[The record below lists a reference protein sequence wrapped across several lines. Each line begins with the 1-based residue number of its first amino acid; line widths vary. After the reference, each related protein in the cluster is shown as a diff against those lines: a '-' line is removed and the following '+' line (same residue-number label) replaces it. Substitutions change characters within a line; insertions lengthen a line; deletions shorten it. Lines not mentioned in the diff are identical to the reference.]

1 MRDGQ
6 KRLDVGAKAARQIEE
21 RARTLAAQARAAADE
36 TCNSGLLD
44 LSADLREMGA
54 YFEHAAASMG
64 QGYTIGRRI
73 KADIPGQG
81 EIVAFSGKD

>member
-1 MRDGQ
+1 MKEAQ
-6 KRLDVGAKAARQIEE
+6 ARLDRGAKAARKVEE
-21 RARTLAAQARAAADE
+21 SARLLAAQARAAADE
-36 TCNSGLLD
+36 ACESGLLC

-73 KADIPGQG
+73 KATIPGQG
-81 EIVAFSGKD
+81 EIVALSSKD

>member
-1 MRDGQ
+1 MKDGQ
-6 KRLDVGAKAARQIEE
+6 ERLDRGAEAARKIEE

-36 TCNSGLLD
+36 ACKSGLLD
-44 LSADLREMGA
+44 LSADLRDMGA
-54 YFEHAAASMG
+54 RFEQAAASMAL
-64 QGYTIGRRI
+64 GYAIGRRI